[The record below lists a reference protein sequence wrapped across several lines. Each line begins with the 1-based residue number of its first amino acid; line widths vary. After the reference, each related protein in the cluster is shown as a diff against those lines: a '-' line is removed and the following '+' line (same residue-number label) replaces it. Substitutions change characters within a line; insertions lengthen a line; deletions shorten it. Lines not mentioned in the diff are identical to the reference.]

1 MYFGGADFL
10 LLFAVSAALF
20 DTASDDNGEFL
31 LLFALLAATF
41 LIQKD
46 QKINETQS
54 EYDTKLVVTYLH
66 MMFFLQKWSKT
77 YYVFNIADDSMC
89 KNIWVNNIDVHKPIM
104 FSLLFIKNWQKPF
117 GF

>member
-20 DTASDDNGEFL
+20 DTASDDNGELL

-54 EYDTKLVVTYLH
+54 
-66 MMFFLQKWSKT
+66 
-77 YYVFNIADDSMC
+77 
-89 KNIWVNNIDVHKPIM
+89 
-104 FSLLFIKNWQKPF
+104 
-117 GF
+117 

>member
-1 MYFGGADFL
+1 M

-66 MMFFLQKWSKT
+66 MMFFFKMIKT
-77 YYVFNIADDSMC
+77 FYVFNIANDFIC
-89 KNIWVNNIDVHKPIM
+89 KNI
-104 FSLLFIKNWQKPF
+104 
-117 GF
+117 

>member
-1 MYFGGADFL
+1 MYFGGADFV
-10 LLFAVSAALF
+10 LLFAVSAALS
-20 DTASDDNGEFL
+20 DTASDDNGKFL

-66 MMFFLQKWSKT
+66 MMFFFKMIKNPLC
-77 YYVFNIADDSMC
+77 FNIADD
-89 KNIWVNNIDVHKPIM
+89 
-104 FSLLFIKNWQKPF
+104 FS
-117 GF
+117 